1 MTGALEDYLHLLLYG
16 LPALFLLLC
25 LFSDY
30 AFAVGSFKSLRWTSI
45 LYLVTMPLLLAVEVP
60 LLIALLVLMRPV
72 AALLTWSQIRDS

>member
-1 MTGALEDYLHLLLYG
+1 MLMINVFVHHQINHHYCERMMHQYHQYLHLLLYG

-60 LLIALLVLMRPV
+60 LLIAL
-72 AALLTWSQIRDS
+72 